1 MARVTPITLLA
12 ISALLIRVAG
22 SAEAG
27 NTAGQDWRN
36 LLGNSPFAGAN
47 TAAEP
52 LPPGALE
59 FRGVVREGDALWVN
73 LYDPVSK
80 HAQWSVVPGSGGTG
94 LRLESY
100 DPNTERLVIVQSG
113 RRLDLALRQPHVV
126 LPADIRPLVVPVISD
141 APAADGNVRQAFVR
155 QLPTEAR
162 EMLEQAQRRRHP
174 LVPDR
179 SGATS
184 EFTTR

>member
-1 MARVTPITLLA
+1 ML
-12 ISALLIRVAG
+12 S
-22 SAEAG
+22 
-27 NTAGQDWRN
+27 
-36 LLGNSPFAGAN
+36 NSPFAGAN
-47 TAAEP
+47 AATEP
-52 LPPGALE
+52 ATPGSLE
-59 FRGVVREGDALWVN
+59 FRGVVREGDEVWVN

-80 HAQWSVVPGSGGTG
+80 HAQWNVVPGSGGAG

-100 DPNTERLVIVQSG
+100 DPVTEHLVIVQAG

-141 APAADGNVRQAFVR
+141 APAADGNDRNAFVR
-155 QLPTEAR
+155 RLPTEAR

-179 SGATS
+179 SATTP